1 MTRPVE
7 PPAGS
12 VALRPSAKAVVVDEG
27 RLLLTRNR
35 WPDDPEDDWYIL
47 PGGGQ
52 RPGET
57 LADALR
63 REVLEE
69 TGYLVEPVSLL
80 WVREL
85 IIALRP
91 ELFFNPGEH
100 LIELVFQARLLD
112 YQGPPQAED
121 EAQVAV
127 EWVDPKA
134 LHRLRFY
141 PAVLV
146 GPLTSWIRS
155 GDPGPVYLG
164 DAD

>member
-1 MTRPVE
+1 MTE
-7 PPAGS
+7 PGKASGES
-12 VALRPSAKAVVVDEG
+12 VALRPSAKAVVAHDG

-35 WPDDPEDDWYIL
+35 WPDDPGDDWFIL

-52 RPGET
+52 RPGEP

-85 IIALRP
+85 IVARRP
-91 ELFFNPGEH
+91 DLFFNQGDH
-100 LIELVFQARLLD
+100 LIELMFESRVID
-112 YQGPPQAED
+112 HQGPPEHED

-127 EWVDPKA
+127 EWVAVDDLPG
-134 LHRLRFY
+134 LRFY
-141 PAVLV
+141 PEVLV
-146 GPLTSWIRS
+146 GPLASWLRG